1 MVLTS
6 ALIIGHRSVHPP
18 ACATTLIVCLGL
30 LSTPVEGAIIVG
42 AVATLYGHATGWAW
56 FGPAPRKADQNRSA
70 TDRRKT

>member
-42 AVATLYGHATGWAW
+42 AVATLYGLATGWAW
-56 FGPAPRKADQNRSA
+56 FGPAPERQ
-70 TDRRKT
+70 T